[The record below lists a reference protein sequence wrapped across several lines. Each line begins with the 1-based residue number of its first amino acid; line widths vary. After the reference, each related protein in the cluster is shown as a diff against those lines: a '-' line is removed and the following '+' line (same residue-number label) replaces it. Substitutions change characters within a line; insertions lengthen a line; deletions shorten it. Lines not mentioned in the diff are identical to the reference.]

1 MWIDFEGI
9 KIDKELY
16 NEFLQYLSDKE
27 IEEIF
32 LAIKRPPY
40 RYYIRVNTARIAA
53 EELAERL
60 SRRFPVYR
68 DEYLEEALWI
78 PVRGPFEVPSA
89 ARAVVAEKRA
99 AESVYMGSDLYAP
112 GVLKAPGVKK
122 GDEVNVV
129 SPDGQIVAYGV
140 AEMDGFDMVKY
151 RRGLAVRTLRS
162 VYEAPKLRGLEEF
175 AMGYFYDQSMPAM
188 WAGRL
193 AAALGARRAVDLN
206 ASPGGKTT
214 HMAQLSI
221 HVIAFDRSRPKAERI
236 LENARRL
243 GLEHLIDVLIHDS
256 RYIDRDYPLLKGDV
270 ALVDPPCSDLGVR
283 PKLSHAV
290 SMKDVQTLV
299 RYQRQFIATAARLAR
314 YVIYSTCTL
323 TFLENEGNVLW
334 ASEELGLRAM
344 PIYVPRTVEGWRCAN
359 CRRFMPNAFDA
370 PGFFLAALGQ

>member
-1 MWIDFEGI
+1 
-9 KIDKELY
+9 
-16 NEFLQYLSDKE
+16 
-27 IEEIF
+27 
-32 LAIKRPPY
+32 
-40 RYYIRVNTARIAA
+40 
-53 EELAERL
+53 
-60 SRRFPVYR
+60 
-68 DEYLEEALWI
+68 
-78 PVRGPFEVPSA
+78 
-89 ARAVVAEKRA
+89 
-99 AESVYMGSDLYAP
+99 
-112 GVLKAPGVKK
+112 
-122 GDEVNVV
+122 
-129 SPDGQIVAYGV
+129 
-140 AEMDGFDMVKY
+140 
-151 RRGLAVRTLRS
+151 VRTLRS

-290 SMKDVQTLV
+290 SMKDVQTLA

-359 CRRFMPNAFDA
+359 CRRFMPNAFDPPEDSLVPLARSGVKSKPA
-370 PGFFLAALGQ
+370 PAPVLKTHAAELRAPNIESRSSSTGITKQAAS